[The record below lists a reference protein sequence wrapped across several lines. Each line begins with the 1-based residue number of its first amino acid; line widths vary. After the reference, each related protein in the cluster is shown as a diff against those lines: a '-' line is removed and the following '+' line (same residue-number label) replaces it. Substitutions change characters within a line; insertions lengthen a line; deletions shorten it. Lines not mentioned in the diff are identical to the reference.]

1 MLKGALLLNAQRQ
14 GRMMDSKK
22 EKERETERERERER
36 EIYTVTRGL
45 TPVSFSLSSER

>member
-22 EKERETERERERER
+22 EKERETERERVRQKERSTGVVKH
-36 EIYTVTRGL
+36 I
-45 TPVSFSLSSER
+45 PVWG